1 MHVPV
6 FVLYYVVLLTP
17 MVLLYTCSLIRY
29 SGQGIQ
35 RHHQRPH
42 LHTVGLSVRLSLP
55 DGGILHRRRGG
66 HVRRLL
72 LVRQRLPRYRKG

>member
-1 MHVPV
+1 MYVPF
-6 FVLYYVVLLTP
+6 FVLYYVVLSHL
-17 MVLLYTCSLIRY
+17 MVLLYTFSLIRY

-35 RHHQRPH
+35 RHHRRPH
-42 LHTVGLSVRLSLP
+42 PRTVGLSVRLSLP

-72 LVRQRLPRYRKG
+72 LVRQGLPRYRQG